1 MMRKFGWE
9 CSVSKVTCGFPPRD
23 TANVSFSSATIE
35 SLRRPGRSE
44 PVDSSGGSF
53 DMEANPPAA
62 LTSNEEITLRRIA
75 FGIGGGSM
83 LRREDVDR
91 LTKLGLVV
99 SRGLAFA
106 LTAQGESRIA
116 RRSPERE
123 TLSRKEADAF
133 ERVLHRK
140 L

>member
-1 MMRKFGWE
+1 
-9 CSVSKVTCGFPPRD
+9 
-23 TANVSFSSATIE
+23 
-35 SLRRPGRSE
+35 
-44 PVDSSGGSF
+44 
-53 DMEANPPAA
+53 MEANLPAA

-83 LRREDVDR
+83 LRREDLGR
-91 LTKLGLVV
+91 LIKLDLVV

-106 LTAQGESRIA
+106 LTAEGESRIA

-123 TLSRKEADAF
+123 TLSGKEADEF
-133 ERVLHRK
+133 DRVVRGK